1 MRRGFCLRAALPFV
15 LLAVSGCAD
24 LMNDRAS
31 SVHAPPPSVAPA
43 TQPTAS
49 LKVDASQ
56 IKPMYDR
63 RMLAVDLPTVI
74 RIAMS
79 RNIDIQE
86 AQQRIAAS
94 QGEFEANVGMI
105 FPSLTP
111 NVTAIGI
118 QGAVS
123 TPAGLAVQAFNHVIP
138 LAVLQWV
145 INPGQ
150 VAYDVIASKRRLEA
164 SDQQDEAVRQET
176 TRSAAVQ
183 YYGIV
188 LAQAQVTAAQ
198 QAIKDA
204 EELLRINRLKL
215 KTGTGLPVDVLRAE
229 ADLALKQQTLLTAL
243 NGFYN
248 ASVALT
254 VTLDLDP
261 TVMLVPVKGSMRE
274 TTLVRESLPIDAL
287 LVTAVHY
294 RPDLQAVRLLLAA
307 SEADTGATTWG
318 GLGPQVAASR
328 TFAPKP
334 PAHVTADTE
343 YRQSIYTAGGGFNW
357 SLATFGRIKTAAANA
372 NIAGLEVNRQ
382 FDQVQAAVVTTQQ
395 ASVTAKQI
403 IPIAQQEVASTEEA
417 LRLTQKNLQ
426 IGTGLTLDVLVA
438 EDAAYQALLHRATA
452 IVNYNQAQVNLL
464 AALGLIDQFNVVGP
478 LGIRRATNR
487 K

>member
-1 MRRGFCLRAALPFV
+1 
-15 LLAVSGCAD
+15 
-24 LMNDRAS
+24 
-31 SVHAPPPSVAPA
+31 
-43 TQPTAS
+43 
-49 LKVDASQ
+49 
-56 IKPMYDR
+56 
-63 RMLAVDLPTVI
+63 
-74 RIAMS
+74 
-79 RNIDIQE
+79 
-86 AQQRIAAS
+86 
-94 QGEFEANVGMI
+94 
-105 FPSLTP
+105 
-111 NVTAIGI
+111 
-118 QGAVS
+118 
-123 TPAGLAVQAFNHVIP
+123 
-138 LAVLQWV
+138 
-145 INPGQ
+145 
-150 VAYDVIASKRRLEA
+150 
-164 SDQQDEAVRQET
+164 
-176 TRSAAVQ
+176 
-183 YYGIV
+183 
-188 LAQAQVTAAQ
+188 
-198 QAIKDA
+198 
-204 EELLRINRLKL
+204 LKL
-215 KTGTGLPVDVLRAE
+215 KTATGLPVDVLRAE

-452 IVNYNQAQVNLL
+452 IVNYNQAQANLL